1 MLPAKNRLYTELFH
15 HALSP
20 FATEKTALVSALPY
34 RTAVMKRKRNRKELE
49 FEVVEIPTRR
59 SPEEKQV
66 VVDILA
72 EWILND
78 ILKEIEERKAEA
90 KGK

>member
-1 MLPAKNRLYTELFH
+1 
-15 HALSP
+15 
-20 FATEKTALVSALPY
+20 
-34 RTAVMKRKRNRKELE
+34 MKRKRNQKELE
-49 FEVVEIPTRR
+49 FEVVEVPTKR

-78 ILKEIEERKAEA
+78 VLKEIEERKAQAER
-90 KGK
+90 K